1 MVPPPPSSTDA
12 PPPSSSAAAP
22 SSGSGQ
28 PSAAPPPSP
37 TSPSAP
43 APPPAPAQ
51 PSPPRGPRSWR
62 RIAARAAE
70 VATIAVALGGLGLW
84 CSVPDTAELADR
96 NPTTTAFID
105 LRREEAA
112 DAGKPFK
119 LQWQW
124 RSLESISRY
133 LRAAVVAAEDY
144 NFYRHDG
151 VDWHAIEHAAETN
164 WERGSSAIGGST
176 ITQQLA
182 KNLYL
187 SPRRSVFRKLR
198 EILIAFS
205 LEDHLGKQRI
215 LELYLNVV
223 EWGDGVFGAEAA
235 ARFWFHHSAQALSA
249 SEAVRLA
256 IALPNPIARAPSVR
270 DPDLTRKAVRL
281 VRVLRMQGMVNAA
294 QERAALDEVGAPGE
308 RVLPD
313 RTPPAAAAP
322 ATSSER
328 EPAPPGPGP
337 VEPPAPADDQP
348 PRPPAE
354 PSAEPGPPR
363 APASEPAAP
372 SPAPTRDPTPP
383 AAPAPPSEPAPSP
396 APANEPRPGP

>member
-1 MVPPPPSSTDA
+1 VLLTFVLPVLVEPVFNKFTPMQAGEQRDGLIAMADRKSPVHRRVPLDLIVVPLREGD
-12 PPPSSSAAAP
+12 
-22 SSGSGQ
+22 
-28 PSAAPPPSP
+28 
-37 TSPSAP
+37 
-43 APPPAPAQ
+43 
-51 PSPPRGPRSWR
+51 
-62 RIAARAAE
+62 RITGIGVHA
-70 VATIAVALGGLGLW
+70 GLW
-84 CSVPDTAELADR
+84 TS
-96 NPTTTAFID
+96 
-105 LRREEAA
+105 
-112 DAGKPFK
+112 
-119 LQWQW
+119 
-124 RSLESISRY
+124 
-133 LRAAVVAAEDY
+133 
-144 NFYRHDG
+144 
-151 VDWHAIEHAAETN
+151 
-164 WERGSSAIGGST
+164 
-176 ITQQLA
+176 
-182 KNLYL
+182 
-187 SPRRSVFRKLR
+187 
-198 EILIAFS
+198 
-205 LEDHLGKQRI
+205 
-215 LELYLNVV
+215 
-223 EWGDGVFGAEAA
+223 
-235 ARFWFHHSAQALSA
+235 QALSA

-354 PSAEPGPPR
+354 PSAEPGPPP

>member
-1 MVPPPPSSTDA
+1 M
-12 PPPSSSAAAP
+12 
-22 SSGSGQ
+22 
-28 PSAAPPPSP
+28 
-37 TSPSAP
+37 
-43 APPPAPAQ
+43 
-51 PSPPRGPRSWR
+51 
-62 RIAARAAE
+62 AE

-164 WERGSSAIGGST
+164 WERGSFAIGGST

-313 RTPPAAAAP
+313 RTPPAAASP
-322 ATSSER
+322 AASSER
-328 EPAPPGPGP
+328 EPA
-337 VEPPAPADDQP
+337 DDRP
-348 PRPPAE
+348 RRPPAE
-354 PSAEPGPPR
+354 PSPESTAPP
-363 APASEPAAP
+363 APASEEAPAP
-372 SPAPTRDPTPP
+372 SPPP
-383 AAPAPPSEPAPSP
+383 AEPSSPSPPAPPSEPAPPP
-396 APANEPRPGP
+396 APTSEPKPGP